1 MQVQPSPVRARLAA
15 GSPQAQVLAPLAL
28 VLGSR
33 AGLPIERI
41 DELVLALEL
50 VVRGQPSG
58 RSAELVAGG
67 SDLEVTL
74 TRVDPDWLE
83 AHRGMLAVLVTEVEQ
98 RDEDLRLR
106 VAG

>member
-1 MQVQPSPVRARLAA
+1 MQVQRSPVHARLAA

-33 AGLPIERI
+33 AGLSIEQI
-41 DELVLALEL
+41 DDLVLALEL
-50 VVRGQPSG
+50 IVRGQPSG

-74 TRVDPDWLE
+74 TAVDPAWLE
-83 AHRGMLAVLVTEVEQ
+83 EHRGMLTVLVTDVEQ
-98 RDEDLRLR
+98 QDEDLRLR